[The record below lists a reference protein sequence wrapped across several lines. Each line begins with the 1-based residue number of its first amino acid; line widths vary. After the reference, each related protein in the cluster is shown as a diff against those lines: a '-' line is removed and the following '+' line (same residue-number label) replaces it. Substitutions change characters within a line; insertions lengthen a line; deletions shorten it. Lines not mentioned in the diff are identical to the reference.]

1 VIQIRSLG
9 ALQSL
14 ALDGMWL
21 GTVLGLLVQLLS
33 VCVFRCQSHCF
44 GTVVASDQCT
54 SCTASIITTGSGC
67 DCQDA
72 DLDSVKQH
80 GDNATNHYDNH
91 QYAAAAAAVQSTT

>member
-33 VCVFRCQSHCF
+33 VCVCSDANRTALAPLLLPTNVLLALLQSSQPE
-44 GTVVASDQCT
+44 VVVIAKMLI
-54 SCTASIITTGSGC
+54 SI
-67 DCQDA
+67 
-72 DLDSVKQH
+72 L
-80 GDNATNHYDNH
+80 
-91 QYAAAAAAVQSTT
+91 